1 MAIDRDALLAT
12 VVEDE
17 PCSYTET
24 DTILYAL
31 GVGFAA
37 DPGDK
42 RALPYVYEG
51 TPMRTV
57 PTMANRLLSSTFL
70 RDCGWNAR
78 RLAHVEEHLEL
89 YRPLPPSAQMLANR
103 RVRSVDDLGADI
115 GARIVIE
122 AELRLARDATVLFN
136 CSRTIIAR
144 GDGGFGDGKA
154 TTEMPCH
161 QLPSREADLACDIE
175 TAANQALLFRLI
187 DSRHPVHVDRRAAES
202 AGFPGPVLHGRCTL
216 GIACH
221 AVLKTICDYD
231 FTLVSSFTARF
242 TEPVFPG
249 DTIRVEMWQDR
260 DVVSFRALVPE
271 RRVVVLDN
279 GRCDLAT

>member
-37 DPGDK
+37 DSVDSDQ
-42 RALPYVYEG
+42 LPYVYDG

-57 PTMANRLLSSTFL
+57 PTMANRMLSSTFL
-70 RDCGWNAR
+70 RECGWDAR
-78 RLAHVEEHLEL
+78 QLAHVEERLEL
-89 YRPLPPSAQMLANR
+89 YRPLPPAAEMLANR
-103 RVRSVDDLGADI
+103 RVRAVDDLGAEI
-115 GARIVIE
+115 GARIEIE
-122 AELRLARDATVLFN
+122 AELRLARDDTVLFN

-144 GDGGFGDGKA
+144 NDGGFSGNAITREPPPDK
-154 TTEMPCH
+154 
-161 QLPSREADLACDIE
+161 LPGREADLYCDIQ
-175 TAANQALLFRLI
+175 TAPNQALLFRLI
-187 DSRHPVHVDRRAAES
+187 DSRHPVHVDRRSAQA
-202 AGFPGPVLHGRCTL
+202 AGFDNPVLHGRCTL

-221 AVLKTICDYD
+221 AVLRTICDYD
-231 FTLVSSFTARF
+231 FTLISGFSARF

-249 DTIRVEMWQDR
+249 DTIRIEMWQDR
-260 DVVSFRALVPE
+260 DIVSFRGLVPS
-271 RRVVVLDN
+271 RGVTVLDN
-279 GRCDLAT
+279 GRCSLAT

>member
-24 DTILYAL
+24 DAILYAL

-37 DPGDK
+37 DLDDL

-89 YRPLPPSAQMLANR
+89 YRPLPPAAEMLANR
-103 RVRSVDDLGADI
+103 RVRSVDDLGADV

-144 GDGGFGDGKA
+144 DDGGFGNGQA
-154 TTEMPCH
+154 TTEMPRH

-202 AGFPGPVLHGRCTL
+202 AGFAGPVLHGRCTL

-221 AVLKTICDYD
+221 AILKTICDYD

-260 DVVSFRALVPE
+260 DVVSFRALVPG
-271 RRVVVLDN
+271 RGVVVLDN